1 MSKPAMCLIAVL
13 LVAVPASAQ
22 EHMKQIW
29 ITQADS
35 GEVLQGRLVELS
47 SASLA
52 LLTRDNQRIEIP
64 MDRVL
69 RIETRGDSL
78 KNGAAIGAA
87 ILGGL
92 VLASCTSWG
101 GGGQCVAAA
110 AVDAGLGALVGAG
123 VDAMNGGRTA
133 IYKRAAASPAPR
145 ANVLGGET
153 RTAASIGFRIR
164 F

>member
-64 MDRVL
+64 MDRIL

-92 VLASCTSWG
+92 VLASCAGWS
-101 GGGQCVAAA
+101 GGQCVAAA

-133 IYKRAAASPAPR
+133 IYKRAAVSPAPR
-145 ANVLGGET
+145 ADVRGSET